1 MRDLPSIVGAARDLA
16 CGPLRQNAARIDA
29 EARWPEENLRA
40 LQAAGLA
47 GLAVPAAHGGLGQ
60 GLVALAQVCETLGRE
75 CASTAISFGMHCV
88 GAAVIASK
96 ATPYQARTYLEP
108 IAAGKHLTTLALSEP
123 GSGAHFFYPSVRL
136 AAAADTAGYRATG
149 GKAFVT
155 NGGRADSYVVST
167 VAAAPDAPPG
177 HFSCVLVARDAP
189 GVSWGPPWAGFGMRG
204 NSSTSMELRDVAISR
219 DDLLGAE
226 GDQIWF
232 VFEVVAPFFLMSMSG
247 TYLGLAAAALDEARA
262 HLERR
267 TYRHSGS
274 SLAEVGVLQHRLGA
288 LWAKVERTRRLVYW
302 AAAEGDS
309 RGPSALPAVCSAKA
323 EVADCVVDVANEAMT
338 LCGGLAYRDDA
349 RLTRILR
356 DARAAHVMAPTTD
369 ILRTWAGRALLGQP
383 LLGI

>member
-1 MRDLPSIVGAARDLA
+1 MRMRDLPTILASAREIAL
-16 CGPLRQNAARIDA
+16 GPVRDNAARTDE

-40 LQAAGLA
+40 LQKTGLA
-47 GLAVPAAHGGLGQ
+47 GLVVPAAHGGLGQ
-60 GLVALAQVCETLGRE
+60 GLLALAQVCEVLGRE

-108 IAAGKHLTTLALSEP
+108 IAAGTHLTTLALSEP
-123 GSGAHFFYPSVRL
+123 GSGAHFYFPSVRL
-136 AAAADTAGYRATG
+136 AAAPG
-149 GKAFVT
+149 GFHVSGAKAFVT
-155 NGGRADSYVVST
+155 SGGRADSYVVST

-177 HFSCVLVARDAP
+177 HFSCVLVRRDAP
-189 GVSWGPPWAGFGMRG
+189 GVRWGAPWAGLGMRG
-204 NSSTSMELRDVAISR
+204 NSSTSMELRDVAVTS

-247 TYLGLAAAALDEARA
+247 TYLGVAGAALDEARA

-267 TYRHSGS
+267 SYPHSGS
-274 SLAEVGVLQHRLGA
+274 RLADVAVLQHRLGE
-288 LWAKVERTRRLVYW
+288 LWARVERTRRLVYW
-302 AAAEGDS
+302 AATEAEM
-309 RGPSALPAVCSAKA
+309 RGPAALAAVCSAKA
-323 EVADCVVDVANEAMT
+323 EVADCVVDVANQAMT
-338 LCGGLAYRDDA
+338 LCGGVAYRDDA
-349 RLTRILR
+349 RLARLLR

-383 LLGI
+383 LLGP

>member
-1 MRDLPSIVGAARDLA
+1 MRDLPTILAAAREIA
-16 CGPLRQNAARIDA
+16 AGPVRDNAARTDA

-40 LQAAGLA
+40 LQAARLGGLV
-47 GLAVPAAHGGLGQ
+47 VPAAHGGLGQ

-123 GSGAHFFYPSVRL
+123 GSGAHFYYPSVRL
-136 AAAADTAGYRATG
+136 AASASGFRAAGT
-149 GKAFVT
+149 KAFVT
-155 NGGRADSYVVST
+155 NGARADSYVVST
-167 VAAAPDAPPG
+167 VAASPDAPPG

-189 GVSWGPPWAGFGMRG
+189 GVVWGAPWAGLGMRG
-204 NSSTSMELRDVAISR
+204 NSSTTMELRDVAVAR
-219 DDLLGAE
+219 DELLGAE

-247 TYLGLAAAALDEARA
+247 TYLGVAAAALDEARA

-267 TYRHSGS
+267 TYQHSGT
-274 SLAEVGVLQHRLGA
+274 SLAEVAVLQHRLGTM
-288 LWAKVERTRRLVYW
+288 WAQVERTRRLVYW
-302 AAAEGDS
+302 AAAEADV
-309 RGPSALPAVCSAKA
+309 RGPAALPALCSAKA
-323 EVADCVVDVANEAMT
+323 EVAECAVEVANQAMT
-338 LCGGLAYRDDA
+338 LCGGVAYRDDA
-349 RLTRILR
+349 RLARHLR

-383 LLGI
+383 LLGL

>member
-1 MRDLPSIVGAARDLA
+1 MSELPTILAIARELSI
-16 CGPLRQNAARIDA
+16 GPVRTNATRTDE
-29 EARWPEENLRA
+29 EARWPEENMRA
-40 LQAAGLA
+40 LQSAGLA
-47 GLAVPAAHGGLGQ
+47 GLVVPTAHGGHGH
-60 GLVALAQVCETLGRE
+60 GLVALAQVCEALGRE

-88 GAAVIASK
+88 GTAVIASK
-96 ATPYQARTYLEP
+96 ATPYQARAYLEP
-108 IAAGKHLTTLALSEP
+108 IAAGDHLTTLALSEP
-123 GSGAHFFYPSVRL
+123 GSGAHFYYPSVSL
-136 AAAADTAGYRATG
+136 AATAQGYRASG
-149 GKAFVT
+149 EKVFVT

-189 GVSWGPPWAGFGMRG
+189 GVSWGAPWAGLGMRG
-204 NSSTSMELRDVAISR
+204 NSSTSMELRDVAIAR
-219 DDLLGAE
+219 DALLGAE

-247 TYLGLAAAALDEARA
+247 TYLGVATAALEEARK

-267 TYRHSGS
+267 SYRHSGS
-274 SLAEVGVLQHRLGA
+274 SLAEVTVLQHRLGT

-302 AAAEGDS
+302 AAAEGDL
-309 RGPSALPAVCSAKA
+309 RGPEALPAVCSAKA

-338 LCGGLAYRDDA
+338 LCGGMAYRDDA
-349 RLTRILR
+349 KLARLLR

-383 LLGI
+383 LLGL